1 MKTAGGKAC
10 LYIMPIQHIL
20 DTSPLPLTA
29 KEFEKMPKAKC
40 INCQVYVPIDKCEQ
54 NSSTE
59 CKVIS
64 DDESSLDEL
73 DSSINESSNEPP
85 TVSKPQV
92 DVTASLN
99 ETPSASTSLV
109 DVKVACPVCS
119 EWYPKA
125 YVEIHASCCGE
136 SLVGVFEREIEWEGA
151 DKDKEKTREEKPCR
165 SLSDIITQLADR
177 VDSTSA
183 FNISVTRGKL
193 FERGMLQ
200 WKLQKK
206 IFSKEYT

>member
-1 MKTAGGKAC
+1 
-10 LYIMPIQHIL
+10 MPIQQRL
-20 DTSPLPLTA
+20 DTSPLPMTA

-40 INCQVYVPIDKCEQ
+40 INCQVYVPVQLLALHIDKCEQ

-59 CKVIS
+59 CKVLS
-64 DDESSLDEL
+64 DDESSLDESDEL

-85 TVSKPQV
+85 TVAKPQV

-99 ETPSASTSLV
+99 ETPSASSSLV

-119 EWYPKA
+119 EWYPKE

-136 SLVGVFEREIEWEGA
+136 SLVGEFEKETEWEGA
-151 DKDKEKTREEKPCR
+151 DKNKEKTREEKPCR
-165 SLSDIITQLADR
+165 SLSDIITQLADK

-183 FNISVTRGKL
+183 FNISVTRGEL

-200 WKLQKK
+200 WKRQKK